1 MILNVLL
8 KIILLYIYVIIFLLK
23 NIYEYFLNMNIFE
36 KCYTNIIKQSQ
47 FKNKDF

>member
-8 KIILLYIYVIIFLLK
+8 KIILLYIYVIIFSLK
-23 NIYEYFLNMNIFE
+23 NIYEYFLNTNIFE
-36 KCYTNIIKQSQ
+36 KCYANITKQSQ